1 MKIKVLGTG
10 CAGCRALYE
19 TVGKVVAETGID
31 AEIVK
36 EEDITKILEYGVYS
50 LPALVAFRPE
60 CALQSILT
68 GSLPFTEF
76 GPNQRIDFLAKS
88 CYNNKSM
95 REVE

>member
-50 LPALVAFRPE
+50 LLALVVDDRVV
-60 CALQSILT
+60 SSGRRLT
-68 GSLPFTEF
+68 
-76 GPNQRIDFLAKS
+76 AA
-88 CYNNKSM
+88 
-95 REVE
+95 EVKKLLEA